1 MDDDLGRHVHLLR
14 SIGDGLAWTMLPS
27 HTIRALHRHPG
38 PTASSASLHGQRDDI
53 AFVFSVAETLLR
65 GGLLPIWNDL
75 THLLRVGDIVGVSRD
90 HTLILECK
98 NSPLPAQVPS
108 RGRAA
113 RQRARGE
120 ERARYLAD
128 SHIAEQDGT
137 TRVALPAVWPDPNWG
152 ALQRAVS
159 AAYQSPDGMGAVRLG
174 SRDWLVALREPA
186 NPPETRVPPT
196 RFRMLLSRARQRAR
210 IPIIGIHTD
219 LIHEPTELVLSPL
232 AYPVSAK
239 AKADLLEGALLL
251 IRMVDLALL
260 ETELLVDGTPVSI
273 KVGDPDGLF
282 PILATF
288 GGTEIPLSFRHVT
301 AILNSPVSARSMQRA
316 ILKNLKRWQLTRDLF
331 EAEVGEI
338 PKHLLADGDNVRYAT
353 VFRDHAG
360 EPVVVMPASE

>member
-1 MDDDLGRHVHLLR
+1 
-14 SIGDGLAWTMLPS
+14 
-27 HTIRALHRHPG
+27 
-38 PTASSASLHGQRDDI
+38 
-53 AFVFSVAETLLR
+53 
-65 GGLLPIWNDL
+65 
-75 THLLRVGDIVGVSRD
+75 
-90 HTLILECK
+90 
-98 NSPLPAQVPS
+98 
-108 RGRAA
+108 
-113 RQRARGE
+113 
-120 ERARYLAD
+120 
-128 SHIAEQDGT
+128 
-137 TRVALPAVWPDPNWG
+137 
-152 ALQRAVS
+152 
-159 AAYQSPDGMGAVRLG
+159 
-174 SRDWLVALREPA
+174 
-186 NPPETRVPPT
+186 
-196 RFRMLLSRARQRAR
+196 
-210 IPIIGIHTD
+210 
-219 LIHEPTELVLSPL
+219 
-232 AYPVSAK
+232 
-239 AKADLLEGALLL
+239 LL